1 MLAEVRPGRCQLYL
15 EFRDREHENKGR
27 KGEESDPGQQL
38 GRPQWVFRSLTR
50 GGRRQNSR
58 ARPWYEDRNQ
68 DEIAGRAKVVLEK
81 HILRNIQKPVRSE
94 ARRVGKEDV

>member
-38 GRPQWVFRSLTR
+38 GCSQWVFRSLTR
-50 GGRRQNSR
+50 GGRRQKSR
-58 ARPWYEDRNQ
+58 ARPWPEDSNPN
-68 DEIAGRAKVVLEK
+68 EIAGRANETGSASC
-81 HILRNIQKPVRSE
+81 RE
-94 ARRVGKEDV
+94 RVCEDVELKGVDET